1 MCTTRRQLLGSV
13 AGGMAAAAVAGGTAS
28 AQAAGAWPMDGFDAA
43 NSGFNPDA
51 SGPHTD
57 VGSRWTFETGAR
69 VTASPAVVD
78 GGGSSDGGTVYVGSD
93 DGNVYAISA
102 SSGVENWQFDA
113 GSEVRSSP
121 AVVDGSAG
129 LTVYVGTQDGTVY
142 AIDAA
147 EGTERWTFETGGA
160 VMSSP
165 TVVDGVV
172 YVGSNDQSVYALD
185 AGNGEE
191 LWAFETGFWVESS
204 PAVVDGTVYVGS
216 DDGSVYALDAGN
228 GEEQWQ
234 VSTGD
239 RVPGSP
245 AVVDGVV
252 YAGSQNGLV
261 YALDAGNGEEL
272 WTFDAGRPVVSSPAV
287 AGSTVYVGSR
297 NHRLYALDA
306 EDGDQL
312 WSFDTGRQITAPP
325 AVAVG
330 GDAGNGSSD
339 SSDGGVVYV
348 GSESHSV
355 FGLDAGTGDQL
366 WSFDTGQPVSGG
378 PAVVDGSLYVGS
390 HNRTVYRLE
399 DEFAVPGTDG
409 DDSETPAG
417 DDSGGESGGGIGDY
431 LFLLLPATLLGILAL
446 VAGAVYAVQRAGLL
460 EPVETASE
468 THGESE
474 AGTHE
479 TGTTDDAAT
488 DPADSVAGDGAAGA
502 DSAADSEPAADDTA
516 GVPTDRTAGES
527 QLWEAVVGDVIARAP
542 ESTKTATQ
550 DVLVTT
556 YLDRDTLAS
565 PVVAYEIESLRSKPA
580 RVRLVEELVDADA
593 DSQPLGDGW
602 TVEGDR
608 LVYENVVDAGET
620 VTTLV
625 GRRDCPADR
634 ADALLD
640 KPDVQVEEL

>member
-51 SGPHTD
+51 SGPRAA

-147 EGTERWTFETGGA
+147 EGTEHWTFETGGA

-172 YVGSNDQSVYALD
+172 YVGSNDQS
-185 AGNGEE
+185 
-191 LWAFETGFWVESS
+191 
-204 PAVVDGTVYVGS
+204 
-216 DDGSVYALDAGN
+216 
-228 GEEQWQ
+228 
-234 VSTGD
+234 
-239 RVPGSP
+239 
-245 AVVDGVV
+245 
-252 YAGSQNGLV
+252 V

-355 FGLDAGTGDQL
+355 FGLDAGTGDPL
-366 WSFDTGQPVSGG
+366 WEFDTGQPVSGG

-468 THGESE
+468 TH
-474 AGTHE
+474 E

-488 DPADSVAGDGAAGA
+488 DPVDSVAGDGAAGA

-516 GVPTDRTAGES
+516 GVPTDGTAGES